1 MNLLIIILNLVACLA
16 IPLNILFFTYLKKV
30 VKINN
35 SISIIDFK
43 QLVLSITISIMIGI
57 VIQKININQDTV
69 LKGLTLY
76 YDNILYLFLFISIL
90 SIIEMVFY
98 NNSKIK
104 IVSKYANIFMYVIY
118 SFILTLVAI
127 NKLDKNQILCSGL
140 WLVLFYICQFYG
152 DISYESND
160 KLNERSEE
168 PINDRSK
175 LYKQRLTELNHI
187 EQYIQDNSKNN
198 NCTISIC
205 ADWGEGKTSFI
216 NAIKQGSEDNKDYVI
231 FIQPMIMDS
240 RKSLIDYFFSQIKT
254 IMEKKSIY
262 TGKGSS
268 IDKYVNS
275 LMNIIGKDN
284 KKMFDSLFDVDNLHK
299 NDYREEKKNL
309 QRDIDK
315 LLNINSSNNKTIKIL
330 IDDFDRVEESV
341 TYQILAFIKEVASFR
356 GCIVIFLMD
365 YKKIRNN
372 TITYEYLDKFISKK
386 FELKK
391 IDKEEIIKYYLDN
404 KIYFNYENE
413 ADGIIKEQYRYFSQ
427 NIHKELNK
435 AEKCIKKD
443 KERIENIIEELKSSS
458 KSSDKELSTEDNEE
472 IKKREEEL
480 DTVKGYIKIY
490 TDLSSNPRRLKKL
503 FKEVEYVCKLI
514 YERYRGNSIDD
525 IISNYDLVNCNEIIL
540 RMSLLKIFFE
550 EEYDDLLY
558 MLDIEDYIRVRGYTN
573 IVRVLFEKE
582 VKRYSN
588 EIGTKT
594 QDNIYKFINENFIR
608 SHSSL
613 EAVVEIKTR
622 NKEILQGLDE
632 DNLIKSNEVYDIL
645 DVLKAIYSDTGNN
658 DNLTIIK
665 ERLNKLEKYIE
676 HIIDSDKMK
685 FSDVLKGILEYDG
698 RIYYNKYTKRVEYIL
713 KYLILKLL
721 EKQYSFNDNQEKQY
735 IRILCEDFQTNIVF
749 KNKLS
754 ILSTLRMALNK
765 DGIISFALQNE
776 DIYDKEN
783 INVINEYATN
793 LLEMENDIN
802 ISNEIELLEKW
813 VKECINRFNSN
824 QNIDEIYK
832 KRVKYIHEDALDFVR
847 TLKLIYKLKEKI
859 ENVNIR
865 YKYDIEY
872 RDIPYKLEDL
882 QNEVILLK
890 EQLSINDESINI
902 KEIYSLFDRITAQIY
917 NTSLECNEY
926 VNKECLENI
935 DYIYDILDKKY
946 KNEYLD
952 TMTWSY
958 CALRIIYIKS
968 ISEDSFD
975 ICEV

>member
-16 IPLNILFFTYLKKV
+16 ILLNIFIFMYLKKV
-30 VKINN
+30 AKINN
-35 SISIIDFK
+35 SINIIDFK

-57 VIQKININQDTV
+57 VIQKINQDTV
-69 LKGLTLY
+69 LNGLTLY

-90 SIIEMVFY
+90 SIIEIIFY

-104 IVSKYANIFMYVIY
+104 IVSKYANIFTYVIY

-127 NKLDKNQILCSGL
+127 NELDKNQILCSGL

-160 KLNERSEE
+160 RLNERSEE
-168 PINDRSK
+168 PVNDRSK

-187 EQYIQDNSKNN
+187 EKYIQDNSKNN

-216 NAIKQGSEDNKDYVI
+216 NALKKGSEDSKDYVI

-240 RKSLIDYFFSQIKT
+240 RKSLIDYFFYQMKI

-275 LMNIIGKDN
+275 LMNIIGKDS
-284 KKMFDSLFDVDNLHK
+284 KKMFDNLFDIDKLYK
-299 NDYREEKKNL
+299 NDYREQKENL
-309 QRDIDK
+309 QKDIDI
-315 LLNINSSNNKTIKIL
+315 LLNLNASNNKSIKIL
-330 IDDFDRVEESV
+330 IDDFDRVEESIM
-341 TYQILAFIKEVASFR
+341 YQILSFIKEVASFR
-356 GCIVIFLMD
+356 GCTVIFLID
-365 YKKIRNN
+365 YKKLRNH

-391 IDKEEIIKYYLDN
+391 IHKEEIIKYYLDN

-413 ADGIIKEQYRYFSQ
+413 DNEIIKKQYRYFSQ
-427 NIHKELNK
+427 NIHKELK
-435 AEKCIKKD
+435 KVEKCIKRD
-443 KERIENIIEELKSSS
+443 KERIENIIEELKDSS
-458 KSSDKELSTEDNEE
+458 KNADKELSKEDNEA

-503 FKEVEYVCKLI
+503 FTEVEYVCKLI
-514 YERYRGNSIDD
+514 YERYSDNSIDD
-525 IISNYDLVNCNEIIL
+525 IISNYNLVNCNEIIL

-550 EEYDDLLY
+550 KEYDDLLY
-558 MLDIEDYIRVRGYTN
+558 MLDIEEYTRAREYTN

-588 EIGTKT
+588 EIEIKT
-594 QDNIYKFINENFIR
+594 QENIYKFINENFIR

-613 EAVVEIKTR
+613 ESVVEIKTR
-622 NKEILQGLDE
+622 NKEILKVLDE
-632 DNLIKSNEVYDIL
+632 NNLSNSNEIYGILDIL
-645 DVLKAIYSDTGNN
+645 QAIYSDTGNN
-658 DNLTIIK
+658 DNK

-676 HIIDSDKMK
+676 HIIDSDKMN
-685 FSDVLKGILEYDG
+685 FSDVLKGILEHNG
-698 RIYYNKYTKRVEYIL
+698 RLYYNECIKRVEQIL
-713 KYLILKLL
+713 KHLIFKLL
-721 EKQYSFNDNQEKQY
+721 EKQYTFNDTQEKQY
-735 IRILCEDFQTNIVF
+735 IITLCEAFQTNIVL
-749 KNKLS
+749 KNKSS
-754 ILSTLRMALNK
+754 ILSTLTMALNK
-765 DGIISFALQNE
+765 EDIIKFDSQYKN
-776 DIYDKEN
+776 IYDKNN
-783 INVINEYATN
+783 IKIINEYA
-793 LLEMENDIN
+793 
-802 ISNEIELLEKW
+802 IELLKIENNKNILSETELLEVW
-813 VKECINRFNSN
+813 VNECINRFNSN
-824 QNIDEIYK
+824 QYIDEIYK
-832 KRVKYIHEDALDFVR
+832 KRIKHIHEDALDFVR
-847 TLKLIYKLKEKI
+847 TLKLVYKLKETI
-859 ENVNIR
+859 EKVNII
-865 YKYDIEY
+865 YKYNIEY
-872 RDIPYKLEDL
+872 REIPYKLEDL

-890 EQLSINDESINI
+890 EQLEINYKFIDI
-902 KEIYSLFDRITAQIY
+902 KCIYILFDRITAQIY
-917 NTSLECNEY
+917 NTSLQCNEY

-935 DYIYDILDKKY
+935 DYIYNILDKEY

-958 CALRIIYIKS
+958 CALRITYIKY
-968 ISEDSFD
+968 ISEND
-975 ICEV
+975 IEVCEG

>member
-1 MNLLIIILNLVACLA
+1 MNSLIIILNLVACLLL
-16 IPLNILFFTYLKKV
+16 PLNILFFTYLKKI

-35 SISIIDFK
+35 SINVIDFK

-57 VIQKININQDTV
+57 VIQKINQATV

-76 YDNILYLFLFISIL
+76 YDNILYLFMFISIL
-90 SIIEMVFY
+90 SIIEMIFY

-104 IVSKYANIFMYVIY
+104 IVSKYANIFIYAIY

-127 NKLDKNQILCSGL
+127 NKLDKNQILCSCL

-152 DISYESND
+152 ELRYESND

-168 PINDRSK
+168 PINDRSR

-187 EQYIQDNSKNN
+187 ERYIQDNSKYN

-240 RKSLIDYFFSQIKT
+240 RESLIDYFFSQIKN

-284 KKMFDSLFDVDNLHK
+284 KKMFDNLFDVDNSHK
-299 NDYREEKKNL
+299 NDYREEKENL
-309 QRDIDK
+309 QRDIDN

-330 IDDFDRVEESV
+330 IDDFDRVEEAV

-365 YKKIRNN
+365 NKKIRNN
-372 TITYEYLDKFISKK
+372 IITYEYLDKFISKK

-391 IDKEEIIKYYLDN
+391 IHKEEIIKYYLDN
-404 KIYFNYENE
+404 KIYFDYENE
-413 ADGIIKEQYRYFSQ
+413 TNKIIKNQYRYFSK
-427 NIHKELNK
+427 NIHKELDK
-435 AEKCIKKD
+435 VEKCIKEE
-443 KERIENIIEELKSSS
+443 KERIENIIKELKGSSN
-458 KSSDKELSTEDNEE
+458 SSNKGLSNEDNEKV
-472 IKKREEEL
+472 KKREEEL
-480 DTVKGYIKIY
+480 NTVKDYIKIY

-503 FKEVEYVCKLI
+503 FIEVEYVCKLI

-525 IISNYDLVNCNEIIL
+525 ITSSYELVNCNEIIL

-550 EEYDDLLY
+550 KEHDDLLY
-558 MLDIEDYIRVRGYTN
+558 MLDVEDYTRVRGYTN
-573 IVRVLFEKE
+573 IVRVLFEKK
-582 VKRYSN
+582 VKGYSN
-588 EIGTKT
+588 EIAIKT

-622 NKEILQGLDE
+622 NKEILQVLDE
-632 DNLIKSNEVYDIL
+632 NNLIKSNEIYGIL

-658 DNLTIIK
+658 DNVVTIK
-665 ERLNKLEKYIE
+665 ARLNKLEKYIE
-676 HIIDSDKMK
+676 YIIDSDKMK
-685 FSDVLKGILEYDG
+685 FSDVLKEILEHDG
-698 RIYYNKYTKRVEYIL
+698 RLYYNEYAKRVEQIL
-713 KYLILKLL
+713 TCVIFKLL
-721 EKQYSFNDNQEKQY
+721 EKQYTFNDTQEKQY
-735 IRILCEDFQTNIVF
+735 IITLCENFQTNIVF

-754 ILSTLRMALNK
+754 ILSTLRMVLNK
-765 DGIISFALQNE
+765 EDIIKLNSQYKN
-776 DIYDKEN
+776 IYDKDN
-783 INVINEYATN
+783 IKIINKYATE
-793 LLEMENDIN
+793 LLKIENNTN
-802 ISNEIELLEKW
+802 ILSEIELLEKW
-813 VKECINRFNSN
+813 VNECINRFNNN
-824 QNIDEIYK
+824 QYIDEIYK
-832 KRVKYIHEDALDFVR
+832 NSIKYIHEDALDFVEA
-847 TLKLIYKLKEKI
+847 LNLIGKLRDMIEK
-859 ENVNIR
+859 VNII

-872 RDIPYKLEDL
+872 REIPYKLEDL

-890 EQLSINDESINI
+890 EQLETNYESINI
-902 KEIYSLFDRITAQIY
+902 KKIYNLFDRITGQIY

-926 VNKECLENI
+926 VSKECLENI

-946 KNEYLD
+946 KNKYLD

-968 ISEDSFD
+968 MNENSF
-975 ICEV
+975 